1 MRFTIRLDSD
11 AETQRLGEDLALA
24 LKPGD
29 VLALSGDLGAGKSTL
44 ARALLKALADDPDLE
59 VPSPTFTLVQSYDLR
74 IPATHFDFYRL
85 SGSDE
90 LDELGFEEAIAD
102 GIALVE
108 WPERADDALP
118 LSRIHLT
125 LTHEGEGRV
134 AEIVAE
140 EPQASR
146 IERTLVIRRFLETRQ
161 MGKASRRYLTG
172 DASVR
177 AYEYLP
183 QADGRRLILMD
194 WPKPPKGPPVHEGR
208 TYAEVAH
215 IAQDPW
221 PFIALSQ
228 ALLQEGFSVPD
239 VLAADCIN
247 GILLLD
253 DLGSDGILEPS
264 GTPIEERYREAV
276 LALAA
281 LHARPFTREIHVKR
295 ADSGSHVHVIPDFD
309 HLPMLMEV
317 RLLLDWY
324 LPFKLGREAS
334 EEERKSYLD
343 LWNDLIEDIGKAE
356 TSLLMR
362 DVHSPNILWQGDK
375 DGKRRVGFIDFQDSM
390 IGPAAYDVA
399 SLIRDARVSIPSD
412 MTERLLQ
419 AYLDAR
425 KAESRFDAARFRKDV
440 ALLSAQRGCKLVGL
454 WVRLMQRDGKPGY
467 MKHMPRTIAYLE
479 DALSHEALVPLRD
492 WFRTVRIGI
501 GESAAE

>member
-1 MRFTIRLDSD
+1 MRFAIQLESD

-74 IPATHFDFYRL
+74 IPAAHFDLYRL
-85 SGSDE
+85 SGPDE

-102 GIALVE
+102 GIVLVE
-108 WPERADDALP
+108 WPERAEGALP
-118 LSRIHLT
+118 LSRILLT
-125 LTHEGEGRV
+125 LTHEGQGRI

-146 IERTLVIRRFLETRQ
+146 IVRTLIIRGFLVKCGMQ
-161 MGKASRRYLTG
+161 KARRRYLTG

-183 QADGRRLILMD
+183 QDDGSRIILMD
-194 WPKPPKGPPVHEGR
+194 WPKPPKGPAVHDGK

-228 ALLQEGFSVPD
+228 ALLDQGFSAPE
-239 VLAADCIN
+239 VLAADCEN
-247 GILLLD
+247 GILLIN
-253 DLGSDGILEPS
+253 DLGSEGILDAS
-264 GTPIEERYREAV
+264 GAPIEARYRQAA

-281 LHARPFTREIHVKR
+281 LHARPFPRAINVKR
-295 ADSGSHVHVIPDFD
+295 ADVGSHLHIIPDFD
-309 HLPMLMEV
+309 HVPMRMEV

-324 LPFKLGREAS
+324 LPFKLGREAL
-334 EEERKSYLD
+334 EEERDAYLAIWD
-343 LWNDLIEDIGKAE
+343 GLIEEIDKAE
-356 TSLLMR
+356 KTLLMR
-362 DVHSPNILWQGDK
+362 DVHSPNILWQTDK
-375 DGKRRVGFIDFQDSM
+375 DGVGRVGLIDFQDSM

-399 SLIRDARVSIPSD
+399 SLIRDARVTVPTD

-419 AYLDAR
+419 AYLEAREADGGVDA
-425 KAESRFDAARFRKDV
+425 KRFRKDI

-454 WVRLMQRDGKPGY
+454 WVRLMKRDGKPGY

-479 DALSHEALVPLRD
+479 DALSHEALAPLRD

-501 GESAAE
+501 VESAME